1 MTLCRCFSDP
11 VDAGKRCRYSPRQPV
26 RYIVPMMRL
35 LTLVGVLAVS
45 TFAVTGCGSDSAS
58 TSPSPSPAPAPTP
71 APTPTPA
78 PAPTPTPTPTPAPTT
93 ASLTG
98 SVSNSGGQ
106 RLAGATVRV
115 IDGPNTGQSVQ
126 ANGNGY
132 YRFDSLAIAN
142 MNFAATATGY
152 LEVRA
157 GTFVNGTNT
166 LAFVLSPIPAPA
178 PSITITSRIIAGGPG
193 TLQQEWGF
201 SAVSTVALTSYDWD
215 FGDGASSLGGQA
227 DEQHVYR
234 TKGTLTVTVTGR
246 RASGGPVVGTLMIEV
261 Q

>member
-1 MTLCRCFSDP
+1 MR
-11 VDAGKRCRYSPRQPV
+11 
-26 RYIVPMMRL
+26 MMRL
-35 LTLVGVLAVS
+35 LTLVGVLALSSFV
-45 TFAVTGCGSDSAS
+45 VTGCGSDSTS

-71 APTPTPA
+71 APTPTPT
-78 PAPTPTPTPTPAPTT
+78 PAPTPTPTPAPTT

-98 SVSNSGGQ
+98 SVSNSSGQ

-115 IDGPNTGQSVQ
+115 LDGPNTGQSVLTNT
-126 ANGNGY
+126 NGD

-142 MNFAATATGY
+142 MNFGATAGGY
-152 LEVRA
+152 LEARA

-166 LAFVLSPIPAPA
+166 LTFVLAPVPPPA
-178 PSITITSRIIAGGPG
+178 PSITITSRIISGGPG
-193 TLQQEWGF
+193 TASQEWGF
-201 SAVSTVALTSYDWD
+201 SAVGSVTFTSFDWD
-215 FGDGASSLGGQA
+215 FGDGASSIDGQA

-246 RASGGPVVGTLMIEV
+246 RASGGPVVGTLMIQV